1 MATED
6 RRIAK
11 MFYLLSKTGGYLKSN
26 ELAQMLQLSERT
38 VKGIWNSLKSSHGKT
53 GSLESVRGKGYCLKA
68 VDPLRFQQAKERVEI
83 LFSNID
89 KGHKENQVYHIA
101 RAVMRFEG
109 ADEEDIS
116 GWNSW
121 LTSTCPPAQSKRD
134 ARRAGLSRILHLSP
148 ARQAGKG
155 NPSGGREFNRR
166 LCLLELYENHFR
178 KRVVTFRDSAYEQAF
193 ADRTTRTKYAGPP

>member
-38 VKGIWNSLKSSHGKT
+38 VKGDMEQLKIFTRENG

-68 VDPLRFQQAKERVEI
+68 VDPPRFQQAKERVEI

-109 ADEEDIS
+109 ADEE
-116 GWNSW
+116 GY
-121 LTSTCPPAQSKRD
+121 
-134 ARRAGLSRILHLSP
+134 
-148 ARQAGKG
+148 
-155 NPSGGREFNRR
+155 FR
-166 LCLLELYENHFR
+166 L
-178 KRVVTFRDSAYEQAF
+178 EQL
-193 ADRTTRTKYAGPP
+193 ADRLIHDFYEVL